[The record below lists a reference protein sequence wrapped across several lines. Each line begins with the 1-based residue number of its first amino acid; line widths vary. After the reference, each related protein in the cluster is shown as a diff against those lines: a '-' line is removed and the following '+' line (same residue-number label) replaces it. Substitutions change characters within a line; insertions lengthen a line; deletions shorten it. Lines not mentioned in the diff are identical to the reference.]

1 MPQKQALPPFI
12 PVDASSKKLLL
23 LSGLFI
29 CCVMIANI
37 VATKIVTFGFTS
49 ATVAILFYPFTYVIA
64 DTVSEVWG
72 KHVAQRMVWL
82 GLAANVIMVTLF
94 TIAVK
99 LPGAAFYE
107 GQAAFETVLLGV
119 PRIVLASVIAYA
131 ISQNLDIYMFL
142 GLRKR
147 THGRHL
153 WLRNNVS
160 TMASQLIDT
169 TIFTC
174 IAFIGRVPGSEIGK
188 IIGTEY
194 GIKIVLCIILTP
206 LVYALVA
213 WARSNPIQEGIH
225 HDHAA

>member
-1 MPQKQALPPFI
+1 MPQNQELTPFLP
-12 PVDASSKKLLL
+12 VEQSTKKLLL

-37 VATKIVTFGFTS
+37 VATKIVSFGFTS

-72 KHVAQRMVWL
+72 KKIAQRMIWT
-82 GLAANVIMVTLF
+82 GLAANVVMVCLF

-99 LPGAAFYE
+99 LPAASFYQ
-107 GQAAFETVLLGV
+107 GQDAFEGVLLGV
-119 PRIVLASVIAYA
+119 PRIVLASLIAYS

-142 GLRKR
+142 GLRRR
-147 THGRHL
+147 TNGRHL
-153 WLRNNVS
+153 WLRNNASAMV
-160 TMASQLIDT
+160 SQLIDT
-169 TIFTC
+169 SIFSL
-174 IAFIGRVPGSEIGK
+174 IAFVGSVPTQEIWK

-194 GIKIVLCIILTP
+194 VIKIAFCIVLTP

-213 WARSNPIQEGIH
+213 WARNYPKEAFH